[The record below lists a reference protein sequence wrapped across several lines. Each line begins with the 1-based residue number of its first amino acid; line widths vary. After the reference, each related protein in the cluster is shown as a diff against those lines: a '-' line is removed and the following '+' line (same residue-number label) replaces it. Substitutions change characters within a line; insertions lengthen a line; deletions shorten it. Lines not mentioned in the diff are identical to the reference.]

1 MTTIQWPNF
10 NHNRSDPSV
19 RFCATCGKVV
29 NQQLSIRQCGDAVRG
44 EHRICRTRCCV
55 DCGEPLIES

>member
-1 MTTIQWPNF
+1 MTTQQCSNF

-29 NQQLSIRQCGDAVRG
+29 NQKLSIRQCGDARKR
-44 EHRICRTRCCV
+44 RIRFCV
-55 DCGEPLIES
+55 DCGEQLIGA